1 MSFFRIFAVRGRLLY
16 ILVWLSFLMA
26 VLVIL
31 GENGNGEKAQ
41 AQGTDS
47 RKASQ
52 DQDEIVR
59 WQYQPVNSDLEIV
72 SGFDGLSFTGGSIL
86 DPEAAFFCLTED
98 SESSVMYGYVPAEM
112 TKALHVRMHEGERL
126 VITEGVSDSDGSA
139 DSAGSDADGSAGNS
153 DGKDSSG
160 FENGNIFFSG
170 DELPVF
176 EGGKHYTFSI
186 LDGDGQSL
194 GEKDVVF
201 LYTENVPSMYVET
214 QSGSIA
220 AVDAD
225 KKHNTSEA
233 ASYRIFLTSGMPDSG
248 GLCSIKGRGNST
260 WSQEKRPYNLN
271 LENRNIL
278 LGMES
283 CKKYALIANFWD
295 STQTRQYFAYLAAK
309 RLGLEY
315 TPQTQ
320 FVNLYING
328 RYQSLYLLTQRLNVN
343 GGTVAITNLDKAN
356 KKANEKQLMRIAEE
370 KAEEAEAAEES
381 QAADGSK
388 ASAGGAQDTA
398 GGAQAAD
405 GEKASADGAQDTAGG
420 EKASAGGAQTA
431 DSQKASAKDAQK
443 ISTDG
448 VLPESVVMES
458 DGKGNEGHAYAWEK
472 DPENISGGYLLEFQ
486 DRYKKEDVW
495 FSTDTMHISFKEPET
510 PSVGEYEYISGYVR
524 EAEKALFSDDW
535 TNKETGLSCFD
546 YFDLDSWARMYLIQ
560 DFFVQSDDEYYSF
573 YFYKKT
579 DDPRL
584 YCGPVWDFDL
594 CLGNMNCGDYYLTS
608 AQTLWLKDGRKRW
621 LHRMGKHPE
630 FKELIAKLYLEEFEP
645 IVRKM
650 LDEEYDEMVSY
661 LETDTNLN
669 YLRWH
674 KSHLNYRDRTGR
686 VRTLIETRADFLHDY
701 YSDPSQFHRLLFSF
715 AWGDFSY
722 YVKDGE
728 SMGFLPTADYG
739 EKQSTPQ
746 RESNGFITGWID
758 TKDGTLLTPDEPI
771 SKDRTFD
778 PQYE

>member
-31 GENGNGEKAQ
+31 GGNGNGEKAQ

-47 RKASQ
+47 RKALQ

-98 SESSVMYGYVPAEM
+98 SESGVMYGYVPAEM

-126 VITEGVSDSDGSA
+126 VITEGVSED
-139 DSAGSDADGSAGNS
+139 
-153 DGKDSSG
+153 
-160 FENGNIFFSG
+160 ENIFFSG

-278 LGMES
+278 LGMNS
-283 CKKYALIANFWD
+283 CKKYALIANYWD

-370 KAEEAEAAEES
+370 KAEEAEAAEET

-388 ASAGGAQDTA
+388 ASAGGAQA
-398 GGAQAAD
+398 
-405 GEKASADGAQDTAGG
+405 
-420 EKASAGGAQTA
+420 A

-443 ISTDG
+443 ISIDG

-510 PSVGEYEYISGYVR
+510 PSVSEYEYISGYVR

-546 YFDLDSWARMYLIQ
+546 YFDMDSWARMYLIQ

-701 YSDPSQFHRLLFSF
+701 YSDPSQFHRLLFHF

>member
-31 GENGNGEKAQ
+31 GGNGNGEKAQ

-47 RKASQ
+47 RKALQ

-59 WQYQPVNSDLEIV
+59 WQYQPVNSDLEIA

-98 SESSVMYGYVPAEM
+98 SESGVMYGYVPAEM

-126 VITEGVSDSDGSA
+126 VITEGVSED
-139 DSAGSDADGSAGNS
+139 
-153 DGKDSSG
+153 
-160 FENGNIFFSG
+160 ENIFFSG

-176 EGGKHYTFSI
+176 EGGKQYTFSI

-278 LGMES
+278 LGMNS
-283 CKKYALIANFWD
+283 CKKYALIANYWD

-370 KAEEAEAAEES
+370 KAEEAEAAEET

-388 ASAGGAQDTA
+388 ASAGGAQ
-398 GGAQAAD
+398 
-405 GEKASADGAQDTAGG
+405 ETAGG
-420 EKASAGGAQTA
+420 EKASAGGAQAAAGGEKASEDGAQAA

-443 ISTDG
+443 ISIDG

-650 LDEEYDEMVSY
+650 MDEEYDEMVSY

-674 KSHLNYRDRTGR
+674 KSHLNYLDRTGR

-701 YSDPSQFHRLLFSF
+701 YSDPSQFHRLLFHF